1 MAASVQIH
9 LGLAPLEALLQ
20 ALPSAELVAELA
32 QLLGDVGHSAE
43 INLQKKDWALVE
55 TLAEA
60 VTSLQTLEAGSPP
73 TAFQEGVLASVE
85 TAFTETSVKRV
96 PGRILM
102 VMQAVFEEPLLGLVP
117 FAAAAVVTLATPLQ
131 GWDSRRA

>member
-32 QLLGDVGHSAE
+32 QLLGDVGHSA

-60 VTSLQTLEAGSPP
+60 VTSLQTLEAGSPA

-102 VMQAVFEEPLLGLVP
+102 VVQAVFEEPLLGLVP
-117 FAAAAVVTLATPLQ
+117 LAAAAVVTLATPLQ